1 MIELNNIYKSYTS
14 KDKKYIGK
22 YFLRNMLQSLLPF
35 DKKRRLANQNNI
47 LSDISFK
54 INKGEHVAVVGK
66 NKAGKTTLLQLI
78 SGITEPSAGNMRVE
92 GAIIPIFA
100 QAHLLGPD
108 PTGREYIYLHGAAL
122 GISIKEMH
130 KRVQEI
136 IDFSEITT
144 IDTPVKFYS
153 TGMRSRL
160 ALSVALH
167 LPADIIVLDEVFS
180 GSDVF
185 FKDKVI
191 TYLKQRFAKETIT
204 LVMISHN
211 EEIVK
216 SLCNRALLLGNG
228 NILKD
233 GNPEE
238 VFQHYN
244 AMYS

>member
-1 MIELNNIYKSYTS
+1 MIELNHIYKSYTS

-35 DKKRRLANQNNI
+35 DKKGRLANQANI
-47 LSDISFK
+47 LQDVSFK
-54 INKGEHVAVVGK
+54 IEKGEHVAVVGK

-78 SGITEPSAGNMRVE
+78 SGITEPTAGSMRVD
-92 GAIIPIFA
+92 GTIVPIFA

-108 PTGREYIYLHGAAL
+108 PTGREYIYLHGTAL

-191 TYLKQRFAKETIT
+191 EYLKQRFAKETIT
-204 LVMISHN
+204 LIMISHN

-216 SLCNRALLLGNG
+216 ALCNRALLLGNG
-228 NILKD
+228 SILKD
-233 GNPEE
+233 GNPQE

-244 AMYS
+244 ALYS